1 MRVKVTRRPNQNPKQ
16 QKKQKKFGLQWAAV
30 PGIAGLEVA
39 VRPDTTMRSIDY
51 LVYI

>member
-16 QKKQKKFGLQWAAV
+16 QKKFGLQWAAV